1 MSYVVQGTGA
11 WLAARAGKL
20 TASRMAEATAR
31 LKKGGWSKS
40 RADLMIELIAERMT
54 GVSTEHYTSPEM
66 RFGIEQ
72 EPAAKAEYEEVTGN
86 ILVPAGLVDH
96 PTIEHFA
103 ATPDAFQGRDTC
115 VEFKCPKT
123 ATHLGY
129 LRGGDV
135 PEAYRPQIL
144 TQLACTR
151 RPHAVFVSFDPRIHG
166 PQRLFIREWTPDPA
180 EIVAIEAMA
189 REFLDELEA
198 EFEAITSAA

>member
-11 WLAARAGKL
+11 WLAARCGRL
-20 TASRMAEATAR
+20 TASRMADATAR
-31 LKKGGWSKS
+31 LKTGGWAKS
-40 RADLMIELIAERMT
+40 RRDLMIELIAERMT
-54 GVSTEHYTSPEM
+54 GISAEHYTSAEM
-66 RFGIEQ
+66 RHGIET
-72 EPAAKAEYEEVTGN
+72 EPVAKAEYEELTGN
-86 ILVPAGLVDH
+86 LLVPAPFVEH
-96 PTIEHFA
+96 PTIEYLG